1 MRTIYNMND
10 YKQTIIDNNSNITF
24 KDLDNELKNTQ
35 SKITYICNEHGE
47 AVRKA
52 LYLYEGRGCAK
63 CAYDIAKIKKTFTTE
78 DFITKSNEIHNNKY
92 DYSKTIYTGSSNKLT
107 ITCPHHGDFEQ
118 IAVCHMTNGYG
129 CRRCGFI
136 STAKNSY
143 LNAIS
148 TELTTEFTTLYYIK
162 CYGKGEVF
170 YKIGVAKNGVLT
182 RFPNSESMPYLFEV
196 LREIRG
202 NADQLLEIEESIKL
216 TIQPYTPLIPFSGSA
231 TECTKEPIDLDGY
244 LLRNLINC

>member
-1 MRTIYNMND
+1 MKYDLNE
-10 YKQTIIDNNSNITF
+10 YKQTILTNNSQFTF
-24 KDLDNELKNTQ
+24 KDLDNELKNTN
-35 SKITYICNEHGE
+35 SKVTIICKDHGE
-47 AVRKA
+47 SVRKA
-52 LYLYEGRGCAK
+52 QYLHEGRGCAE
-63 CAYDIAKIKKTFTTE
+63 CANIRARKKADQTKTFTTE
-78 DFITKSNEIHNNKY
+78 DFITKSNKIHNNKY

-118 IAVCHMTNGYG
+118 IAVDHMTKGYG

-182 RFPNSESMPYLFEV
+182 RFPGSNSMPYLFEV

-202 NADQLLEIEESIKL
+202 NVDQLLEIEESIKL
-216 TIQPYTPLIPFSGSA
+216 VIQPYTPLIPFSGSS
-231 TECTKEPIDLDGY
+231 TECTKEPIDLDIH
-244 LLRNLINC
+244 LT

>member
-1 MRTIYNMND
+1 MRTTYNMND
-10 YKQTIIDNNSNITF
+10 YKQTIITNNPNITF
-24 KDLDNELKNTQ
+24 NNLDDELKNTQ
-35 SKITYICNEHGE
+35 SKITYICTEHGE

-63 CAYDIAKIKKTFTTE
+63 CAYNVAKTKKTFTTE
-78 DFITKSNEIHNNKY
+78 DFIIKANEIHNNKY
-92 DYSKTIYTGSSNKLT
+92 DYSKAIYTGSSDKLT

-118 IAVCHMTNGYG
+118 TAVGHMTKGRG

-143 LNAIS
+143 LN
-148 TELTTEFTTLYYIK
+148 TVTTEFTTLYYIK

-170 YKIGVAKNGVLT
+170 YKIGIAKNGVLE
-182 RFPNSESMPYLFEV
+182 RYPDSNSIPYLFEV

-216 TIQPYTPLIPFSGSA
+216 AIQPYTPLIPFSGSA
-231 TECTKEPIDLDGY
+231 TECTKEPIDLDIH
-244 LLRNLINC
+244 LT

>member
-1 MRTIYNMND
+1 MRTKYNMNE
-10 YKQTIIDNNSNITF
+10 YKQTIINNNSNITF
-24 KDLDNELKNTQ
+24 NNLDNELKNTQ

-52 LYLYEGRGCAK
+52 LSLYEGRGCAK
-63 CAYDIAKIKKTFTTE
+63 CANNIAKIKKTFTTE
-78 DFITKSNEIHNNKY
+78 DFIIKSNEIHNNKY
-92 DYSKTIYTGSSNKLT
+92 DYSKTIYTGSRNKLT

-118 IAVCHMTNGYG
+118 LALNHMTNGHG
-129 CRRCGFI
+129 CKRCGLI
-136 STAKNSY
+136 STAKNLY
-143 LNAIS
+143 LKSIDV
-148 TELTTEFTTLYYIK
+148 EFITLYYIK

-170 YKIGVAKNGVLT
+170 YKIGIAKNGVLE
-182 RFPNSESMPYLFEV
+182 RYPNSESMPYLFEV

-216 TIQPYTPLIPFSGSA
+216 AIQPYIPLIPFGGSA

-244 LLRNLINC
+244 LKL

>member
-1 MRTIYNMND
+1 MRTTYNIND
-10 YKQTIIDNNSNITF
+10 YKQTIINNNSTLTF

-35 SKITYICNEHGE
+35 SKITYFCTEHGE
-47 AVRKA
+47 SARKA

-63 CAYDIAKIKKTFTTE
+63 CAYNIAKIKKTFTTE

-118 IAVCHMTNGYG
+118 IAVGHMTNGYG

-148 TELTTEFTTLYYIK
+148 TELTTEFITLYYIK
-162 CYGKGEVF
+162 CYGKGEIF
-170 YKIGVAKNGVLT
+170 YKIGVAKNGVVE

-216 TIQPYTPLIPFSGSA
+216 SIQPYTPLIPFSGSA

-244 LLRNLINC
+244 LKL

>member
-1 MRTIYNMND
+1 MRTTYNMND

-78 DFITKSNEIHNNKY
+78 DFITKSNETHNNKY
-92 DYSKTIYTGSSNKLT
+92 DYSKTIYTGSVNKLT
-107 ITCPHHGDFEQ
+107 ITCPYHGDFEQ
-118 IAVCHMTNGYG
+118 LAKDHMTNGHG
-129 CRRCGFI
+129 CKRCGFI
-136 STAKNSY
+136 SSAKNSY
-143 LNAIS
+143 LNSINV
-148 TELTTEFTTLYYIK
+148 EFTSLYYIK

-182 RFPNSESMPYLFEV
+182 RYPDSNSMPYLFEI

-216 TIQPYTPLIPFSGSA
+216 AIQPYTPLIPFGGSA
-231 TECTKEPIDLDGY
+231 TECTLNEIDLDSY
-244 LLRNLINC
+244 LVMV

>member
-1 MRTIYNMND
+1 MRTTYDMND

-92 DYSKTIYTGSSNKLT
+92 DYSKSIYTGSVNKLT
-107 ITCPHHGDFEQ
+107 ITCPYHGDFEQ
-118 IAVCHMTNGYG
+118 IAKDHMTKGHG
-129 CRRCGFI
+129 CRHCGFI

-143 LNAIS
+143 LNSINV
-148 TELTTEFTTLYYIK
+148 EFTSLYYIK

-182 RFPNSESMPYLFEV
+182 RYPDSNSMPYLFEI

-202 NADQLLEIEESIKL
+202 NVNRLLEIEESIKL
-216 TIQPYTPLIPFSGSA
+216 VIQPYTPLIPFDGSV

-244 LLRNLINC
+244 LS

>member
-1 MRTIYNMND
+1 MRTKYNMNE
-10 YKQTIIDNNSNITF
+10 YKQTIINNNSNITF
-24 KDLDNELKNTQ
+24 NNLDNELKNTQ

-52 LYLYEGRGCAK
+52 LSLYEGRGCAK
-63 CAYDIAKIKKTFTTE
+63 CANNIAKIKKTFTTE
-78 DFITKSNEIHNNKY
+78 DFIIKSNEIHNNKY
-92 DYSKTIYTGSSNKLT
+92 DYSKTIYTGSRNKLT

-118 IAVCHMTNGYG
+118 LALNHMSKGYG
-129 CRRCGFI
+129 CKHCGFI

-148 TELTTEFTTLYYIK
+148 TELTTEFTTLYSIK

-196 LREIRG
+196 LKEVRG
-202 NADQLLEIEESIKL
+202 NIDLLLEIEESIKL
-216 TIQPYTPLIPFSGSA
+216 TIQPYTPLIPFGGSA
-231 TECTKEPIDLDGY
+231 TECTAEPINIDKY
-244 LLRNLINC
+244 LC

>member
-1 MRTIYNMND
+1 MRTTYNMND

-92 DYSKTIYTGSSNKLT
+92 DYSKTIYTGSLNKLT

-118 IAVCHMTNGYG
+118 IAGEHMTKGHG

-148 TELTTEFTTLYYIK
+148 TEFTTLYYIK

-182 RFPNSESMPYLFEV
+182 RYTNSESMPYLFEV

-202 NADQLLEIEESIKL
+202 SADQLLEIEESIKL
-216 TIQPYTPLIPFSGSA
+216 AIQPYTPLIPFGGSA

>member
-1 MRTIYNMND
+1 MRTTYNMND
-10 YKQTIIDNNSNITF
+10 YKQTIIDKNSNITF
-24 KDLDNELKNTQ
+24 KDLDSELKNTQ

-63 CAYDIAKIKKTFTTE
+63 CAYNVAKIKKTFTTE
-78 DFITKSNEIHNNKY
+78 DFIIKSNEIHNNKY
-92 DYSKTIYTGSSNKLT
+92 DYSKTIYTGSLNKLT

-118 IAVCHMTNGYG
+118 IAGCHMTNGYG

-182 RFPNSESMPYLFEV
+182 RFPGSNSMPYLFEV

-216 TIQPYTPLIPFSGSA
+216 AIKPYTPLIPFDGSV

-244 LLRNLINC
+244 LKL

>member
-1 MRTIYNMND
+1 MKYDLNN
-10 YKQTIIDNNSNITF
+10 YKQTIIQNNLEITF
-24 KDLDNELKNTQ
+24 NDLDNELKNTTSQ
-35 SKITYICNEHGE
+35 ITYTCNEHGTFT
-47 AVRKA
+47 RKA
-52 LYLYEGRGCAK
+52 EYLYEGRGCSK
-63 CAYDIAKIKKTFTTE
+63 CSSAIARKKADKTKTFTTE
-78 DFITKSNEIHNNKY
+78 DFITKSRLLHGDKY
-92 DYSKTIYTGSSNKLT
+92 DYSKSVYTTSNNKITI
-107 ITCPHHGDFEQ
+107 ICPYHGEFNQ
-118 IAVCHMTNGYG
+118 LAIMHMTKGYG

-216 TIQPYTPLIPFSGSA
+216 AIQPYTPLIPFSGSA
-231 TECTKEPIDLDGY
+231 TECTKESIDLDSY
-244 LLRNLINC
+244 LEKYY

>member
-1 MRTIYNMND
+1 MRTKHNMND
-10 YKQTIIDNNSNITF
+10 YKQTIITNNPNITF
-24 KDLDNELKNTQ
+24 NNLDDELKNTQ

-47 AVRKA
+47 AVRMA
-52 LYLYEGRGCAK
+52 FYLYEGRGCAK
-63 CAYDIAKIKKTFTTE
+63 CAYNVAKIKKTFTTE
-78 DFITKSNEIHNNKY
+78 DFIIKSNEIHNNKY
-92 DYSKTIYTGSSNKLT
+92 DYSKTIYTVARNKLT

-118 IAVCHMTNGYG
+118 IAVDHMTKGYG
-129 CRRCGFI
+129 CRHCGFI

-143 LNAIS
+143 LNAIT
-148 TELTTEFTTLYYIK
+148 TELPTEFTTEFTTLYYIK

-170 YKIGVAKNGVLT
+170 YKIGIAKNGVLT
-182 RFPNSESMPYLFEV
+182 RFPGSNSMPYLFEV

-216 TIQPYTPLIPFSGSA
+216 AIQPYTPLIPFKGSV

-244 LLRNLINC
+244 L

>member
-1 MRTIYNMND
+1 MRTTYNMND

-24 KDLDNELKNTQ
+24 KALDNELKNTQ

-92 DYSKTIYTGSSNKLT
+92 DYSKTIYTGSLNTLT

-182 RFPNSESMPYLFEV
+182 RFPGSNSMPYLFEV

-216 TIQPYTPLIPFSGSA
+216 AIQPYTPLIPFGGSA
-231 TECTKEPIDLDGY
+231 TECTKEPIDLDIH
-244 LLRNLINC
+244 LT

>member
-1 MRTIYNMND
+1 MRTTYNMND
-10 YKQTIIDNNSNITF
+10 YKQTIINNNPNITF
-24 KDLDNELKNTQ
+24 NNLDDELKNTQ

-63 CAYDIAKIKKTFTTE
+63 CAYNIAKIKKTFTTE

-216 TIQPYTPLIPFSGSA
+216 AIQPYTPLIPFGGSA
-231 TECTKEPIDLDGY
+231 TECTKEPIDLDMY
-244 LLRNLINC
+244 LINT